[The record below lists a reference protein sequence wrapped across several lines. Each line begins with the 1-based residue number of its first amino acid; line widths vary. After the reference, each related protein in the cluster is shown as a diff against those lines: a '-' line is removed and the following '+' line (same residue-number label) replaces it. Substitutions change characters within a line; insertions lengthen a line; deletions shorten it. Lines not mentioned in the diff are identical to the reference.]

1 MKAMAALTGLSAAL
15 GLMTQNVYSQAYPVK
30 PIRLIVPLAPGGPSD
45 ILARTVAAKLTEG
58 IGQSVIVENRAGAGG
73 SVGADYVAKSAPDG
87 YTIILVSSSLAI
99 NASLNPK
106 LPYDTLRDLAPIT
119 MLASAPY
126 ILTVHPTLPVKSTKE
141 LIALARSRPGEL
153 NYASGGSGT
162 GPHMAMELLQQLT
175 GTKLTHIPYKGAGP
189 ALIDTMAGQT
199 QVLMVNIIAGLPQVK
214 GGRIRAIGVSSA
226 KRASVAPEIPPI
238 AETIPGFDEGGQHG
252 ILAPGNT
259 PRELIAR
266 LNTEIV
272 KALNSPEIK
281 SRLANEGAEVV
292 GNTPEQFGAIL
303 KSDIAKWAKVIRASG
318 IKAD

>member
-1 MKAMAALTGLSAAL
+1 MKGMAALTVLSVAL
-15 GLMTQNVYSQAYPVK
+15 GLMTQNVYAQTYPVK

-87 YTIILVSSSLAI
+87 YTIILVSNSVSINPSLY
-99 NASLNPK
+99 PK

-119 MLASAPY
+119 TLASAPY

-162 GPHMAMELLQQLT
+162 GPHMAMELLKQLT
-175 GTKLTHIPYKGAGP
+175 GTKLVHIPYKGAGP

-214 GGRIRAIGVSSA
+214 GGRIHAIDVSSA

-238 AETIPGFDEGGQHG
+238 AEAVPGFDEGGQHG

-259 PRELIAR
+259 PREIIAR

-281 SRLANEGAEVV
+281 SRLAGEGAEVV

-303 KSDIAKWAKVIRASG
+303 KSDVEKWAKLIKASG
-318 IKAD
+318 IKVD